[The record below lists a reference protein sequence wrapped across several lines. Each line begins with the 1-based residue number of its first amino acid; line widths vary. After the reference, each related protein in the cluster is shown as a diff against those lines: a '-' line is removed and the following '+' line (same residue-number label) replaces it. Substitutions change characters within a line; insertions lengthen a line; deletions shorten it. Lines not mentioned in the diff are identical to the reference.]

1 MKTPKEIVYLNDAQ
15 IIPPE
20 WDNKKRD
27 WKPEE
32 IKIKIHPTKC
42 IVTIENNIVIGD
54 VYVDESEEP
63 YYRLYKDYKIEKY
76 SHGTSETR
84 HGWYAFKGLRL
95 VMEFK
100 SDNFRIEAM

>member
-32 IKIKIHPTKC
+32 IKIKIHNFLEEGNPNGFSLGEEFRPLSISYIIHLNLSK
-42 IVTIENNIVIGD
+42 NIFTFF
-54 VYVDESEEP
+54 
-63 YYRLYKDYKIEKY
+63 
-76 SHGTSETR
+76 H
-84 HGWYAFKGLRL
+84 F
-95 VMEFK
+95 F
-100 SDNFRIEAM
+100 